1 MNKTDLETLNG
12 YLAESFQGYN
22 IHVKLNNNFNF
33 EINYITRLNIQLKSK
48 IIVPEKFKTS
58 YLKFCHYLLTSD
70 VVNEIISTLY
80 QFSIQD
86 LEYLREN
93 NN

>member
-33 EINYITRLNIQLKSK
+33 EINYITRLNIQLKSE
-48 IIVPEKFKTS
+48 IIVPEDFKKS
-58 YLKFCHYLLTSD
+58 YLKFCDYLLTSD

>member
-33 EINYITRLNIQLKSK
+33 EINYITRLNIQLKSE
-48 IIVPEKFKTS
+48 IIVPEDFKKS
-58 YLKFCHYLLTSD
+58 YSKFCKFLLNSG
-70 VVNEIISTLY
+70 VISQIVTTLY
-80 QFSIQD
+80 QFYLKD
-86 LEYLREN
+86 LTELREHN
-93 NN
+93 N